1 MQQEQPAVQSAEFK
15 AQHHINTN
23 QWYKNSWAGWSTLA
37 GRILSLDKPLYEK
50 ERKQGKGPSQRT
62 GKIEGEGAR
71 ERTMRDENECHDWLP
86 AILDSHYQEGRKA
99 ASMQFLCVG
108 DTETTILSY
117 HKRLGNEGLSKSYP
131 FAFTR

>member
-1 MQQEQPAVQSAEFK
+1 M
-15 AQHHINTN
+15 
-23 QWYKNSWAGWSTLA
+23 
-37 GRILSLDKPLYEK
+37 K
-50 ERKQGKGPSQRT
+50 ERKQGKGPSHRT

-117 HKRLGNEGLSKSYP
+117 HKRLGNKGLSKSYP